1 MQYVSS
7 ILWRAPKIAS
17 CANPAHQKKLQ
28 RAGPAGNQLGRNLE
42 AFGILL
48 VSERLEWRC
57 GKRDTCSAFGEQSR
71 PKKRSAVAMTEE
83 EEGALREQLARLQ
96 QEHRDLD
103 AAIAALAA
111 SPGSDLL
118 QVQRLKKRKLVLR
131 DAIRQIE
138 DQLTPVIIA

>member
-1 MQYVSS
+1 
-7 ILWRAPKIAS
+7 
-17 CANPAHQKKLQ
+17 
-28 RAGPAGNQLGRNLE
+28 
-42 AFGILL
+42 
-48 VSERLEWRC
+48 
-57 GKRDTCSAFGEQSR
+57 
-71 PKKRSAVAMTEE
+71 MTEE

-131 DAIRQIE
+131 DVIRRIE
-138 DQLTPVIIA
+138 DQLTPDIIA